1 MTYNIHPLVVHFPI
15 ALLLVYSFIKILPLA
30 KYFPNV
36 AWKHI
41 ERALLVFGVLG
52 AFASLSTGEIAEELV
67 NPNRKLVETHAFF
80 ANFSTWIYGLLLAGE
95 ILSYLNVSFIPRLQ
109 TSIITKL
116 TFNLERLLTHPILSK
131 VLAFVGFLAI
141 SLTGMLGGVMVYG
154 LSADPLAPIVMQ
166 ILGL

>member
-1 MTYNIHPLVVHFPI
+1 MIYNIHPLFVHFPI
-15 ALLLVYSFIKILPLA
+15 ALLLVYSLIKILPLA

-52 AFASLSTGEIAEELV
+52 AFASMTTGETAEHLT
-67 NPNRKLVETHAFF
+67 NPNEKLVETHAFF
-80 ANFSTWIYGLLLAGE
+80 ASFSTWVYGLLLAGE

-131 VLAFVGFLAI
+131 VLAFVGFIAI
-141 SLTGMLGGVMVYG
+141 SVTGMLGGIMVYG
-154 LSADPLAPIVMQ
+154 VTADPLAPMVMQ